1 MSNEKTITYWN
12 IVKMIHPDFNPE
24 IQNPSNKMAEATAK
38 KDDEEALYMLAVK
51 WGLIEDDSVEKVDI
65 QYVIDRGKLIRVDQK
80 YEGIVIDLIKKQ
92 QFLRVIV
99 YINGSFREFKRND
112 INDQDENFYVIGYA
126 DDEEYNNLDFKYQM
140 IYAERQDG

>member
-12 IVKMIHPDFNPE
+12 IVKMIHPDFNPD
-24 IQNPSNKMAEATAK
+24 IQNPSKKMAEATAK
-38 KDDEEALYMLAVK
+38 KDDEEALYFLAVK
-51 WGLIEDDSVEKVDI
+51 WGLIEDETVEKVDI
-65 QYVIDRGKLIRVDQK
+65 QYIIDRGKLVRIDQK

-99 YINGSFREFKRND
+99 YINGSFREFRRNN

>member
-1 MSNEKTITYWN
+1 
-12 IVKMIHPDFNPE
+12 
-24 IQNPSNKMAEATAK
+24 
-38 KDDEEALYMLAVK
+38 
-51 WGLIEDDSVEKVDI
+51 LIEDETVEKVDI
-65 QYVIDRGKLIRVDQK
+65 QYIIDRGKLVRIDQK

-99 YINGSFREFKRND
+99 YINGSFREFRRNN